1 MSACYSCHR
10 NLWVEELRDSMVTD
24 LERRLP
30 CVRDAHNA
38 KSASIS
44 DEG

>member
-1 MSACYSCHR
+1 MSACYSCNR
-10 NLWVEELRDSMVTD
+10 NLWVEELLDSMVTD
-24 LERRLP
+24 IEWRLP

-38 KSASIS
+38 TSTSIS